1 MKYISEP
8 IGVRDPKKIS
18 CEKHYLPLCDR
29 LDTRFKESDYS
40 AHSFPELS
48 LNAWVLGRKESD
60 ACSTEPE
67 NTRKEDE
74 NDATA
79 DVAEEYSNSHS
90 RFYSIQNILDDGSF
104 LSKEKLN
111 VALSKLEQ
119 QKNLILQGPPGTGK
133 TWLARRLAYAL
144 IGEEAVDRVKSIQF
158 HPALSYEDFV
168 RGWRPGND
176 GKLKLI
182 DGPMM
187 KIIESAKNK
196 PKQKFVLVIEEIN
209 RGHPAQIFGEMLTLL
224 EADKR
229 TPNCALELTYRLPDD
244 ERVFVPSNLYIIGT
258 MNLADRS
265 IAPLD
270 LALRRRFAFLNLEP
284 SLGAAWEKFLY
295 ETRGLSKPFIQN
307 IRERI
312 EELNKKISADTTK
325 LGPQFRLGHSY
336 VTPPEKLQN
345 IHEKEW
351 FRQTVNTQIGP
362 LLEEYWYD
370 APYIAQKAKEELL
383 AGL

>member
-1 MKYISEP
+1 GALTNLLASR
-8 IGVRDPKKIS
+8 V
-18 CEKHYLPLCDR
+18 
-29 LDTRFKESDYS
+29 
-40 AHSFPELS
+40 
-48 LNAWVLGRKESD
+48 
-60 ACSTEPE
+60 E
-67 NTRKEDE
+67 NRWKFT
-74 NDATA
+74 
-79 DVAEEYSNSHS
+79 
-90 RFYSIQNILDDGSF
+90 
-104 LSKEKLN
+104 
-111 VALSKLEQ
+111 
-119 QKNLILQGPPGTGK
+119 
-133 TWLARRLAYAL
+133 
-144 IGEEAVDRVKSIQF
+144 
-158 HPALSYEDFV
+158 
-168 RGWRPGND
+168 
-176 GKLKLI
+176 
-182 DGPMM
+182 MM

>member
-1 MKYISEP
+1 MTSRNEP
-8 IGVRDPKKIS
+8 AKRG
-18 CEKHYLPLCDR
+18 LCDR

-244 ERVFVPSNLYIIGT
+244 ERVFVPSNLY
-258 MNLADRS
+258 
-265 IAPLD
+265 
-270 LALRRRFAFLNLEP
+270 
-284 SLGAAWEKFLY
+284 
-295 ETRGLSKPFIQN
+295 
-307 IRERI
+307 
-312 EELNKKISADTTK
+312 
-325 LGPQFRLGHSY
+325 H
-336 VTPPEKLQN
+336 
-345 IHEKEW
+345 
-351 FRQTVNTQIGP
+351 
-362 LLEEYWYD
+362 
-370 APYIAQKAKEELL
+370 
-383 AGL
+383 